1 MEQNKNNRRKFD
13 FQEKKILLV
22 EDDETLAS
30 LLSSHLEHNNAKVVI
45 EAEGSRALETA
56 TREIPDLILLDI
68 LLPGMDGFQVLAQVR
83 ADSFLKN
90 IPVVVVSNLDSAD
103 DFAEADKLGVSD
115 YIVKSTSLLDD
126 IARKSL
132 LALGLPTE
140 EEKGI

>member
-1 MEQNKNNRRKFD
+1 MEQNKNNRKFD
-13 FQEKKILLV
+13 FQNKKILLI
-22 EDDETLAS
+22 EDDETLGS
-30 LLSSHLEHNNAKVVI
+30 LLASHLKHYNAEVVI
-45 EAEGSRALETA
+45 ETEGSRALETA
-56 TREIPDLILLDI
+56 TREIPGLILLDI
-68 LLPGMDGFQVLAQVR
+68 LLPGMDGFQVLAQIR

-90 IPVVVVSNLDSAD
+90 VPVIVVSNLDSAD
-103 DFAEADKLGVSD
+103 DFAEADKLGVFD

>member
-1 MEQNKNNRRKFD
+1 MEQNKNNRKFD
-13 FQEKKILLV
+13 FQNKKILLI
-22 EDDETLAS
+22 EDDETLGS
-30 LLSSHLEHNNAKVVI
+30 LLASHLKHYNAEVVI
-45 EAEGSRALETA
+45 ETEGSRALETA
-56 TREIPDLILLDI
+56 TREIPGLILLDI
-68 LLPGMDGFQVLAQVR
+68 LLPGMDGFQVLAQIR

-90 IPVVVVSNLDSAD
+90 VPVIVVSNLDSAD

-132 LALGLPTE
+132 LALGLPTG